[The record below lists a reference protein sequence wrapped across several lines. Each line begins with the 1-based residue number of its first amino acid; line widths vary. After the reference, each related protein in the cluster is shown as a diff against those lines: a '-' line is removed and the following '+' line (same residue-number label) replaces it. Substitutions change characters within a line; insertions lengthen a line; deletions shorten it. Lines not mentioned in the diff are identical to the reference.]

1 MPTYAYHC
9 NTCGKDFDRS
19 QRMSDAA
26 LTICECG
33 EKGQVAR
40 QISAGSGLIFK
51 GSGFY
56 ITDYKNGS
64 NGGSGGAKAPAG
76 ADAAPAKES
85 TSSATA
91 AAAPAAGCGATQCCM
106 ASKTD

>member
-26 LTICECG
+26 LTECECG
-33 EKGQVAR
+33 EKGQVSR

-64 NGGSGGAKAPAG
+64 NGGSKPS
-76 ADAAPAKES
+76 APAKE
-85 TSSATA
+85 A
-91 AAAPAAGCGATQCCM
+91 AATEAPTPAPLPTEPCR
-106 ASKTD
+106 